1 MSSDHAPSSPLGLSS
16 GDENA
21 SSPNQH
27 GGSSPAILG
36 ASSSPAAGLMGGHH
50 MATLGSSSPAHLGN
64 SLGDSSAAFETPY
77 DAMGHT
83 AMGGS
88 SPMLGGSSPLS
99 LLRTPGSQ
107 NGRATPNSLGG
118 LTPNSLCGLSARSRQ
133 SARSD
138 HPDTEDVGPQAT
150 IWGSNVHVQSTADA
164 FKRFF
169 KQYTADPNG
178 GEPYYDEY
186 LKQLLSE
193 GEDFVN
199 LDCTHLREWC
209 HQRGEDLYE
218 KLLNHPGDVV
228 AIIDNVLTKLRDELP
243 DMADMSDRDSP
254 LRVRPFNLDKENR
267 LRDLDPS
274 DIDKLVS
281 VKGMVTRTGN
291 VIPDMTMGLFECSVC
306 GTTHQST
313 IENNVITEPDICSN
327 MACQAKDSMRLLHN
341 RSHFLDKQVV
351 RLQEAPEHM
360 PEGET
365 PPPRP
370 HPTRPIPPH
379 PFTPMPT
386 PYPSHKSSE

>member
-1 MSSDHAPSSPLGLSS
+1 M
-16 GDENA
+16 
-21 SSPNQH
+21 
-27 GGSSPAILG
+27 
-36 ASSSPAAGLMGGHH
+36 
-50 MATLGSSSPAHLGN
+50 
-64 SLGDSSAAFETPY
+64 
-77 DAMGHT
+77 
-83 AMGGS
+83 
-88 SPMLGGSSPLS
+88 
-99 LLRTPGSQ
+99 RT
-107 NGRATPNSLGG
+107 
-118 LTPNSLCGLSARSRQ
+118 
-133 SARSD
+133 
-138 HPDTEDVGPQAT
+138 
-150 IWGSNVHVQSTADA
+150 
-164 FKRFF
+164 
-169 KQYTADPNG
+169 Y
-178 GEPYYDEY
+178 
-186 LKQLLSE
+186 
-193 GEDFVN
+193 
-199 LDCTHLREWC
+199 
-209 HQRGEDLYE
+209 
-218 KLLNHPGDVV
+218 VV

-351 RLQEAPEHM
+351 RLQEAPERM

-370 HPTRPIPPH
+370 HP
-379 PFTPMPT
+379 
-386 PYPSHKSSE
+386 